1 MRNEFRDSIQI
12 ETRMII
18 RKIKR
23 IERLYIILRETER
36 FKKKGLL
43 VKANLETVYNV
54 RDKEGLG

>member
-54 RDKEGLG
+54 RDKEELG

>member
-54 RDKEGLG
+54 RDKEE